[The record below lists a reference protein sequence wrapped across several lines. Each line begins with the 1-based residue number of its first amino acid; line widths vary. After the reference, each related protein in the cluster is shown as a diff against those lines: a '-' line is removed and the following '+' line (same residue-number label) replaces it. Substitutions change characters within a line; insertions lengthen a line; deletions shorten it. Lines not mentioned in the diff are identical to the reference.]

1 MPGFAHLT
9 GVLTYEQKQFQKSQH
24 HSGRIHV
31 CRPDCRDDHPL
42 ITRNQTTTTQT
53 VDPTTV
59 PTPTYPPVI
68 ADYSGI
74 SFDKVYLH
82 PTGMYTIP
90 EPTGWEVSSPSSN
103 AGIAQVNMINQTQLS
118 VIDAYVQ
125 DAEGPITPQ
134 DLDARFTQETILA
147 TWSNFRDPIETNRSF
162 ENDILTIDFR
172 VGLANGQTYVAR
184 QNVWTDG
191 EWIYVVRV
199 VVPENATETL
209 RFLLSNLTGK
219 ITPFKQFAAEP
230 FNWNAYYDNV
240 TSAIIRYPQAWTVT
254 DSAPGRPASITGTNG
269 EALRVEARAG
279 QSVAD
284 EAAASAWLEAERPGA
299 TVLSVAP
306 VTRGDVSGFSVAYTY
321 NDVEGAAFSGLAVL
335 LNGANALYIANLH
348 FSGADIDLNTVRC
361 RRRNRLP
368 KRPNCPVC
376 WLKRPRR
383 RPESNAGAGD
393 GLVPNSA
400 CAQPV
405 GELAAARHADRHA
418 DACADHRNDGGSH
431 RRSNGRRPGR
441 NHARKRPPAAKVVFQ
456 TNPLFAIKEGV
467 GFSHAFQTPYPS
479 YNSNRWRCSR
489 LLVRRGCGQILPG
502 LNGLR
507 VYAAF
512 SEDWFSCRSRPT
524 QAVLAGWAGCGNTV
538 FCPLWLSDYLHLA
551 Q

>member
-1 MPGFAHLT
+1 MNKNSSRRASIIL
-9 GVLTYEQKQFQKSQH
+9 GVFMFVVLIAGT
-24 HSGRIHV
+24 II
-31 CRPDCRDDHPL
+31 PL

-90 EPTGWEVSSPSSN
+90 EPTGWQVSAPTSN

-125 DAEGPITPQ
+125 DAEGPISPE
-134 DLDARFTQETILA
+134 DLDARFTAETILA

-284 EAAASAWLEAERPGA
+284 EAAASAWVEAERPGA

-348 FSGADIDLNTVRC
+348 FAGGNVDLNTVA
-361 RRRNRLP
+361 LP
-368 KRPNCPVC
+368 SAEPTAEATELP
-376 WLKRPRR
+376 
-383 RPESNAGAGD
+383 
-393 GLVPNSA
+393 GLLA
-400 CAQPV
+400 
-405 GELAAARHADRHA
+405 EDTAAADQ
-418 DACADHRNDGGSH
+418 N
-431 RRSNGRRPGR
+431 
-441 NHARKRPPAAKVVFQ
+441 Q
-456 TNPLFAIKEGV
+456 TLAQVMASF
-467 GFSHAFQTPYPS
+467 
-479 YNSNRWRCSR
+479 
-489 LLVRRGCGQILPG
+489 QILPA
-502 LNGLR
+502 LDLSASSLPEATPTAIPTIAPT
-507 VYAAF
+507 VETTAEATAEATDAAPVETTPEATA
-512 SEDWFSCRSRPT
+512 SS
-524 QAVLAGWAGCGNTV
+524 
-538 FCPLWLSDYLHLA
+538 
-551 Q
+551 